1 MPATRLTMA
10 SVLVGRETGIT
21 PPLPG
26 GPGGT
31 IRGGSSGLCCMRTH
45 ATGDLFSP
53 RSRAS
58 AESRKRRRSRSGW
71 FGEYPLRNP
80 PRMEEGILRIPSM
93 TVMASETI
101 RRRLREVPD
110 SPGVYLLRD
119 TREQVIYV
127 GKALRLRDR
136 LRAYFTTGY
145 GQTARTAELVQRVY
159 DFEFV
164 KTANEVE
171 ALVLE
176 NNLIKHYR
184 PRFNI
189 RLKDDK
195 NYLYLKL
202 PVTEEYPRV
211 HYTRRVLDDG
221 ALYFGPYT
229 SAQSLR
235 STVKSIRQLLPF
247 RTCSE
252 DIFKQG
258 KVCLD
263 FHIKRCPGPCER
275 RISSEDYKARIN
287 EVALFMEGRSDLL
300 VRELHERMDSA
311 AGRLDFE
318 NAARYRD
325 QLQSIERIADRQKV
339 LTRGRD
345 DQDIVAYAR
354 SGNDVFVE
362 VAYVRQSK
370 MVGHDGHALD
380 GAGDA
385 TEPELLRGFMLQYY
399 SSATHVPRS
408 VILPGPVEEPELIK
422 GWLSEKRGRPV
433 EVDVPQRGRLR
444 ALVTQLGETAK
455 QELEQIRI
463 QADYD
468 RSRTEPML
476 AALAEAL
483 DLESPPKRIE
493 CYDISNIQG
502 DSAVGSMVVFEDGRP
517 RNDHYRHFRIKYVPG
532 PNDFAMLQEVLRRR
546 LERLESAQRR
556 EEVGSIGDRSF
567 TSRPG
572 LILIDGGKSQLS
584 AALEVTEAAGYAD
597 IPTFALAKEREE
609 IFAPGRA
616 EPIVQERNSPGMFLV
631 QRIRDEAHRF
641 AITHHRK
648 VRARK
653 ALTSPLDSV
662 EGIGPARK
670 RALLRHFGS
679 VQAIREAP
687 VGEIVKLGIHERLA
701 VRLKETL

>member
-1 MPATRLTMA
+1 MAATQ
-10 SVLVGRETGIT
+10 
-21 PPLPG
+21 
-26 GPGGT
+26 
-31 IRGGSSGLCCMRTH
+31 
-45 ATGDLFSP
+45 
-53 RSRAS
+53 
-58 AESRKRRRSRSGW
+58 
-71 FGEYPLRNP
+71 
-80 PRMEEGILRIPSM
+80 EEAIK
-93 TVMASETI
+93 
-101 RRRLREVPD
+101 RRLRAVPD
-110 SPGVYLLRD
+110 GPGVYLFRD
-119 TREQVIYV
+119 QRAQVIYV

-136 LRAYFTTGY
+136 LRSYFTPGY
-145 GQTARTAELVQRVY
+145 GETARVAELVRKVY

-164 KTANEVE
+164 TTANEVE

-176 NNLIKHYR
+176 CNLIKNYR

-202 PVTEEYPRV
+202 PVTEQYPRV
-211 HYTRRVLDDG
+211 HYSRRVLKDG

-235 STVKSIRQLLPF
+235 GTVKSIRQLLPF
-247 RTCSE
+247 RTCSDE
-252 DIFKQG
+252 IFKQG

-275 RISSEDYKARIN
+275 RITTEDYQARIH
-287 EVALFMEGRSDLL
+287 EVALFMEGRSDVL
-300 VRELHERMDSA
+300 VHELKDRMDAS

-345 DQDIVAYAR
+345 DQDLIAYAR
-354 SGNDVFVE
+354 SANDVFVE
-362 VAYVRQSK
+362 VAYVRQGK

-385 TEPELLRGFMLQYY
+385 VEGELLRGFVLQYY
-399 SSATHVPRS
+399 ASATHIPRA
-408 VILPGPVEEPELIK
+408 VILPGAIEEPQLLTD
-422 GWLSEKRGRPV
+422 WLSERRGGPV
-433 EVDVPQRGRLR
+433 TIEVPQRGRKR
-444 ALVTQLGETAK
+444 ALVTQLSETAA
-455 QELEQIRI
+455 QELQQLRI

-476 AALAEAL
+476 AALADAL
-483 DLESPPKRIE
+483 GLETPPKRIE

-502 DSAVGSMVVFEDGRP
+502 DSAVGAMVVFEDGRP
-517 RNDHYRHFRIKYVPG
+517 RNEHYRHFKIKFVPG

-556 EEVGSIGDRSF
+556 EDADVVGDRSF
-567 TSRPG
+567 TSRPD
-572 LILIDGGKSQLS
+572 LILIDGGKGQLS
-584 AALEVTEAAGYAD
+584 AALEVLETAGFAD
-597 IPTFALAKEREE
+597 IPSFALAKEREE
-609 IFAPGRA
+609 IFAPGRS

-648 VRARK
+648 VRSRK

-670 RALLRHFGS
+670 RVLLRHFGS

-687 VGEIVKLGIHERLA
+687 VEEIVALGVPERLA
-701 VRLKETL
+701 KRLKDIL

>member
-1 MPATRLTMA
+1 MA
-10 SVLVGRETGIT
+10 VSLEETI
-21 PPLPG
+21 
-26 GPGGT
+26 
-31 IRGGSSGLCCMRTH
+31 
-45 ATGDLFSP
+45 
-53 RSRAS
+53 
-58 AESRKRRRSRSGW
+58 KRR
-71 FGEYPLRNP
+71 LQ
-80 PRMEEGILRIPSM
+80 
-93 TVMASETI
+93 A
-101 RRRLREVPD
+101 VPE
-110 SPGVYLLRD
+110 SPGVYMFRD
-119 TREQVIYV
+119 NRSQVIYV

-136 LRAYFTTGY
+136 LRSYFTPGY
-145 GQTARTAELVQRVY
+145 ADAGRIAELMSRAI

-164 KTANEVE
+164 TTANEVE

-176 NNLIKHYR
+176 NNLIKNYR

-202 PVTEEYPRV
+202 PVTEEFPRV
-211 HYTRRVLDDG
+211 HYSRRVQNDG

-247 RTCSE
+247 RTCSDE
-252 DIFKQG
+252 IFKQG

-275 RISSEDYKARIN
+275 RISSEDYKARIH
-287 EVALFMEGRSDLL
+287 EVALFMEGRSDIL
-300 VRELHERMDSA
+300 VRELEQRMETS

-325 QLQSIERIADRQKV
+325 QLQSIERIADRQRV

-345 DQDIVAYAR
+345 DQDILAYAR
-354 SGNDVFVE
+354 SGKDVFVE
-362 VAYVRQSK
+362 VAYVRQGK

-385 TEPELLRGFMLQYY
+385 PEPELLRGFMLQYY
-399 SSATHVPRS
+399 SSATHVPRT
-408 VILPGPVEEPELIK
+408 VILPGPVDEPDLLL
-422 GWLSEKRGRPV
+422 GWLSEKRGGPV
-433 EVDVPQRGRLR
+433 TLEIPQRGRKR
-444 ALVTQLGETAK
+444 GLVTQLAETAK
-455 QELEQIRI
+455 QELEQMRI

-476 AALAEAL
+476 AALAQAL

-502 DSAVGSMVVFEDGRP
+502 DSAVGAMVVFEDGRP

-556 EEVGSIGDRSF
+556 EEADIVGDRSF
-567 TSRPG
+567 TTRPD
-572 LILIDGGKSQLS
+572 LILIDGGKGQLS
-584 AALEVTEAAGYAD
+584 AALEVMEAAGYAD

-616 EPIVQERNSPGMFLV
+616 EPIVQEHNSPGMFLV

-648 VRARK
+648 VRSRK

-687 VGEIVKLGIHERLA
+687 VDEIVKLGIPERLA
-701 VRLKETL
+701 ARLKETL

>member
-1 MPATRLTMA
+1 LSATLEDA
-10 SVLVGRETGIT
+10 I
-21 PPLPG
+21 
-26 GPGGT
+26 
-31 IRGGSSGLCCMRTH
+31 
-45 ATGDLFSP
+45 
-53 RSRAS
+53 
-58 AESRKRRRSRSGW
+58 KRR
-71 FGEYPLRNP
+71 LQ
-80 PRMEEGILRIPSM
+80 
-93 TVMASETI
+93 A
-101 RRRLREVPD
+101 VPD
-110 SPGVYLLRD
+110 TPGVYLFRD
-119 TREQVIYV
+119 AKTQVIYV

-136 LRAYFTTGY
+136 LRQYFTPGYAETGRIY
-145 GQTARTAELVQRVY
+145 ELVRRAT
-159 DFEFV
+159 DFEFIT
-164 KTANEVE
+164 TANEVE

-176 NNLIKHYR
+176 NSLIKNYR

-211 HYTRRVLDDG
+211 HYSRRVQNDG

-247 RTCSE
+247 RTCSDE
-252 DIFKQG
+252 IFRQH

-263 FHIKRCPGPCER
+263 FHIKRCPGPCEA
-275 RISSEDYKARIN
+275 RISSEDYKARIY
-287 EVALFMEGRSDLL
+287 EVAMFMEGRSDLL
-300 VRELHERMDSA
+300 VRELEERMQSA
-311 AGRLDFE
+311 ADRLDFE

-345 DQDIVAYAR
+345 DQDILAYAR
-354 SGNDVFVE
+354 SGSDVFVE
-362 VAYVRQSK
+362 VAYIRQGK

-380 GAGDA
+380 GAGDVG
-385 TEPELLRGFMLQYY
+385 ESELLRGFMLQYY
-399 SSATHVPRS
+399 SSATHIPRS
-408 VILPGPVEEPELIK
+408 VILPGSVDEPELLT

-433 EVDVPQRGRLR
+433 TLEVPQRGRLR
-444 ALVTQLGETAK
+444 GLVSQLGETAK

-517 RNDHYRHFRIKYVPG
+517 RNEHYRHFRIKFTPG

-546 LERLESAQRR
+546 LERLESSQRR
-556 EEVGSIGDRSF
+556 EEADIVGDRSF
-567 TSRPG
+567 TSRPD
-572 LILIDGGKSQLS
+572 LVLIDGGRGQLS
-584 AALEVTEAAGYAD
+584 AALEVMESAGYAD

-609 IFAPGRA
+609 IWAPGRA
-616 EPIVQERNSPGMFLV
+616 EPIVQERSSPGMFLV

-648 VRARK
+648 VRSRK

-687 VGEIVKLGIHERLA
+687 VDEIVKLGIPERLA
-701 VRLKETL
+701 ARLKETL

>member
-1 MPATRLTMA
+1 MTATLE
-10 SVLVGRETGIT
+10 ETI
-21 PPLPG
+21 
-26 GPGGT
+26 
-31 IRGGSSGLCCMRTH
+31 
-45 ATGDLFSP
+45 
-53 RSRAS
+53 
-58 AESRKRRRSRSGW
+58 KRR
-71 FGEYPLRNP
+71 LQ
-80 PRMEEGILRIPSM
+80 
-93 TVMASETI
+93 A
-101 RRRLREVPD
+101 VPE
-110 SPGVYLLRD
+110 SPGVYLFRD
-119 TREQVIYV
+119 KKTQVIYV

-136 LRAYFTTGY
+136 LRSYFTPGY
-145 GQTARTAELVQRVY
+145 AEAGRIAELMQRAV

-164 KTANEVE
+164 TTANEVE

-176 NNLIKHYR
+176 NNLIKNYR

-202 PVTEEYPRV
+202 PVTEEFPRV
-211 HYTRRVLDDG
+211 HYSRRVLNDG

-247 RTCSE
+247 RTCSDE
-252 DIFKQG
+252 IFKQG

-300 VRELHERMDSA
+300 VGELQERMEGA
-311 AGRLDFE
+311 ADRLDFE

-345 DQDIVAYAR
+345 DQDILAYAR
-354 SGNDVFVE
+354 SGSDVFVE
-362 VAYVRQSK
+362 VAYVRQGK

-385 TEPELLRGFMLQYY
+385 TEGELLRGFMLQYY
-399 SSATHVPRS
+399 SSATHVPRT
-408 VILPGPVEEPELIK
+408 VILPGSIDEPELIT

-433 EVDVPQRGRLR
+433 ELEIPQRGRKR
-444 ALVTQLGETAK
+444 ALVQQLAETAK
-455 QELEQIRI
+455 QELEQLRI

-476 AALAEAL
+476 AALAAAL

-556 EEVGSIGDRSF
+556 EEADVVGDRSF
-567 TSRPG
+567 TTRPD
-572 LILIDGGKSQLS
+572 LILIDGGKGQLS

-616 EPIVQERNSPGMFLV
+616 EPIVQEHNSPGMFLV

-648 VRARK
+648 VRSRK

-679 VQAIREAP
+679 VQGIREAP
-687 VGEIVKLGIHERLA
+687 VEEIVKVGIPERLA
-701 VRLKETL
+701 ARLKETL

>member
-1 MPATRLTMA
+1 MAATLE
-10 SVLVGRETGIT
+10 ETI
-21 PPLPG
+21 
-26 GPGGT
+26 
-31 IRGGSSGLCCMRTH
+31 
-45 ATGDLFSP
+45 
-53 RSRAS
+53 
-58 AESRKRRRSRSGW
+58 KRR
-71 FGEYPLRNP
+71 LQ
-80 PRMEEGILRIPSM
+80 
-93 TVMASETI
+93 A
-101 RRRLREVPD
+101 VPE
-110 SPGVYLLRD
+110 SPGVYLFRD
-119 TREQVIYV
+119 KKTQVIYV

-136 LRAYFTTGY
+136 LRSYFTPGY
-145 GQTARTAELVQRVY
+145 AEAGRIAELMQRAV

-164 KTANEVE
+164 TTANEVE

-176 NNLIKHYR
+176 NNLIKNYR

-202 PVTEEYPRV
+202 PVTEEFPRV
-211 HYTRRVLDDG
+211 HYSRRVLNDG

-229 SAQSLR
+229 SALSLR

-247 RTCSE
+247 RTCSDE
-252 DIFKQG
+252 IFKQG

-275 RISSEDYKARIN
+275 RISPEDYRVRIN

-300 VRELHERMDSA
+300 VGELQGRMEGA
-311 AGRLDFE
+311 ADRLDFE

-345 DQDIVAYAR
+345 DQDILAYAR
-354 SGNDVFVE
+354 SGSDVFVE
-362 VAYVRQSK
+362 VAYVRQGK

-385 TEPELLRGFMLQYY
+385 REPELLRGFMLQYY
-399 SSATHVPRS
+399 SSATHVPRT
-408 VILPGPVEEPELIK
+408 VILPGPIEEPELIT

-433 EVDVPQRGRLR
+433 ELEIPQRGRKR
-444 ALVTQLGETAK
+444 ALVLQLADTAK
-455 QELEQIRI
+455 QELEQLKI

-476 AALAEAL
+476 AALAAAL
-483 DLESPPKRIE
+483 DLETPPKRIE

-556 EEVGSIGDRSF
+556 EEADVVGDRSF
-567 TSRPG
+567 TTRPD
-572 LILIDGGKSQLS
+572 LILIDGGKGQLS

-648 VRARK
+648 VRSRK

-679 VQAIREAP
+679 VQGIREAP
-687 VGEIVKLGIHERLA
+687 VEEIVKVGIPGRLA
-701 VRLKETL
+701 ARLKETL

>member
-1 MPATRLTMA
+1 VA
-10 SVLVGRETGIT
+10 IT
-21 PPLPG
+21 Q
-26 GPGGT
+26 
-31 IRGGSSGLCCMRTH
+31 
-45 ATGDLFSP
+45 
-53 RSRAS
+53 
-58 AESRKRRRSRSGW
+58 
-71 FGEYPLRNP
+71 
-80 PRMEEGILRIPSM
+80 EEA
-93 TVMASETI
+93 VK
-101 RRRLREVPD
+101 RRLRAVPD
-110 SPGVYLLRD
+110 GPGVYLFRD
-119 TREQVIYV
+119 HRAQVIYV

-136 LRAYFTTGY
+136 LRSYFTPGY
-145 GQTARTAELVQRVY
+145 GETVRVAELVRKVY

-164 KTANEVE
+164 PTANGVE

-176 NNLIKHYR
+176 CNLIKNYR

-202 PVTEEYPRV
+202 PITEEYPRV
-211 HYTRRVLDDG
+211 HYSRRVQKDG
-221 ALYFGPYT
+221 AQYFGPYT

-235 STVKSIRQLLPF
+235 GTVKSIRQLLPF
-247 RTCSE
+247 RTCSDE
-252 DIFKQG
+252 IFKQG

-263 FHIKRCPGPCER
+263 FHIKRCPGPCEK
-275 RISSEDYKARIN
+275 RISPEDYKARIH
-287 EVALFMEGRSDLL
+287 EVALFMEGRSDVL
-300 VRELHERMDSA
+300 VHELKDRMESS

-325 QLQSIERIADRQKV
+325 QLQSIEKIADRQKV

-345 DQDIVAYAR
+345 DEDLIAYAR
-354 SGNDVFVE
+354 SGEQVFVE
-362 VAYVRQSK
+362 VAYVRQGK

-385 TEPELLRGFMLQYY
+385 AESELLRGFLLQYY
-399 SSATHVPRS
+399 ASATHIPRLVIVP
-408 VILPGPVEEPELIK
+408 GAVEEPDLLT
-422 GWLSEKRGRPV
+422 GWLEERRGGPV
-433 EVDVPQRGRLR
+433 TIEVPQRGRKR
-444 ALVTQLGETAK
+444 ALVTQLAETAK
-455 QELEQIRI
+455 QELEQLRI

-483 DLESPPKRIE
+483 GLEAPPKRIE

-502 DSAVGSMVVFEDGRP
+502 DSAVGAMVVFEDGRP
-517 RNDHYRHFRIKYVPG
+517 RNDHYRHFKIKFVPG

-556 EEVGSIGDRSF
+556 EDADSVGDRSF
-567 TSRPG
+567 TSRPD
-572 LILIDGGKSQLS
+572 LILIDGGKGQLS
-584 AALEVTEAAGYAD
+584 AALEVLESAGYAD
-597 IPTFALAKEREE
+597 IPTFALAKEHEE
-609 IFAPGRA
+609 IFAPGRS

-679 VQAIREAP
+679 VQAIRDAAVED
-687 VGEIVKLGIHERLA
+687 IVALGVPERLSK
-701 VRLKETL
+701 RLKETL

>member
-1 MPATRLTMA
+1 VSATL
-10 SVLVGRETGIT
+10 E
-21 PPLPG
+21 
-26 GPGGT
+26 
-31 IRGGSSGLCCMRTH
+31 
-45 ATGDLFSP
+45 D
-53 RSRAS
+53 
-58 AESRKRRRSRSGW
+58 
-71 FGEYPLRNP
+71 
-80 PRMEEGILRIPSM
+80 
-93 TVMASETI
+93 TI
-101 RRRLREVPD
+101 RRRLQAVPD
-110 SPGVYLLRD
+110 SPGVYMFRD
-119 TREQVIYV
+119 KKTQVIYV

-136 LRAYFTTGY
+136 LRSYFTPGYADTG
-145 GQTARTAELVQRVY
+145 RIAELMQRAT
-159 DFEFV
+159 DFDFV
-164 KTANEVE
+164 TTANEVE

-176 NNLIKHYR
+176 NNLIKNYR

-202 PVTEEYPRV
+202 PVTEEFPRV
-211 HYTRRVLDDG
+211 HYSRRVLNDG

-247 RTCSE
+247 RTCSDE
-252 DIFKQG
+252 IFKQG

-287 EVALFMEGRSDLL
+287 EVGLFMEGRSDLL
-300 VRELHERMDSA
+300 VRELEDRMESA

-354 SGNDVFVE
+354 SPSDVFVE
-362 VAYVRQSK
+362 VAYIRQGK

-380 GAGDA
+380 GAADV

-399 SSATHVPRS
+399 SSATHVPRT
-408 VILPGPVEEPELIK
+408 VILPGPVDEPELLT

-433 EVDVPQRGRLR
+433 TLEMPLRGRKR
-444 ALVTQLGETAK
+444 ALVTQLQETAS

-517 RNDHYRHFRIKYVPG
+517 RNDHYRHFRIKFTRG

-556 EEVGSIGDRSF
+556 EEADIVGDRSF
-567 TSRPG
+567 TSRPD
-572 LILIDGGKSQLS
+572 LILIDGGKGQLS
-584 AALEVTEAAGYAD
+584 AALEVMETAGYAD

-609 IFAPGRA
+609 IFAPGRT

-648 VRARK
+648 VRSRK

-687 VGEIVKLGIHERLA
+687 VDEIVKLGIPERLA
-701 VRLKETL
+701 ARLKETL

>member
-1 MPATRLTMA
+1 MSATLE
-10 SVLVGRETGIT
+10 ETV
-21 PPLPG
+21 
-26 GPGGT
+26 
-31 IRGGSSGLCCMRTH
+31 
-45 ATGDLFSP
+45 
-53 RSRAS
+53 
-58 AESRKRRRSRSGW
+58 KRR
-71 FGEYPLRNP
+71 LQ
-80 PRMEEGILRIPSM
+80 
-93 TVMASETI
+93 A
-101 RRRLREVPD
+101 VPE
-110 SPGVYLLRD
+110 SPGVYMFRD
-119 TREQVIYV
+119 KKTQVIYV

-136 LRAYFTTGY
+136 LRSYFTPGY
-145 GQTARTAELVQRVY
+145 AEAGRIAELMQRAV
-159 DFEFV
+159 DFDFV
-164 KTANEVE
+164 TTANEVE

-176 NNLIKHYR
+176 NNLIKNYR

-202 PVTEEYPRV
+202 PVPEEFPRV
-211 HYTRRVLDDG
+211 HYSRRVLNDG

-247 RTCSE
+247 RTCSDE
-252 DIFKQG
+252 IFKQG

-287 EVALFMEGRSDLL
+287 EVALFMEGRSDIL
-300 VRELHERMDSA
+300 VRELQGRMETSA
-311 AGRLDFE
+311 DRLDFE

-354 SGNDVFVE
+354 SGSDVFVE
-362 VAYVRQSK
+362 VAYIRQGK

-399 SSATHVPRS
+399 SSATHVPRT
-408 VILPGPVEEPELIK
+408 VILPGVIDEPELIT
-422 GWLSEKRGRPV
+422 GWLTEKRGRPV
-433 EVDVPQRGRLR
+433 ELEVPRRGRKR
-444 ALVTQLGETAK
+444 ALVQQLEETAK
-455 QELEQIRI
+455 QELEQLRI

-476 AALAEAL
+476 AALAAAL
-483 DLESPPKRIE
+483 DLETPPRRIE

-517 RNDHYRHFRIKYVPG
+517 RNDHYRHFRIRYVPG

-556 EEVGSIGDRSF
+556 EEAEVVGDRSF
-567 TSRPG
+567 TSRPD
-572 LILIDGGKSQLS
+572 LILIDGGKGQLS
-584 AALEVTEAAGYAD
+584 AALEVMESAGYAD
-597 IPTFALAKEREE
+597 IPTFSLAKEREE

-616 EPIVQERNSPGMFLV
+616 EPIVQEHNSPGMFLV

-687 VGEIVKLGIHERLA
+687 VEEIVKVGIPERLA
-701 VRLKETL
+701 ARLKETL

>member
-1 MPATRLTMA
+1 VAVSLEDA
-10 SVLVGRETGIT
+10 V
-21 PPLPG
+21 
-26 GPGGT
+26 
-31 IRGGSSGLCCMRTH
+31 
-45 ATGDLFSP
+45 
-53 RSRAS
+53 
-58 AESRKRRRSRSGW
+58 K
-71 FGEYPLRNP
+71 
-80 PRMEEGILRIPSM
+80 
-93 TVMASETI
+93 
-101 RRRLREVPD
+101 RRLRAVPD
-110 SPGVYLLRD
+110 TPGVYLFRD
-119 TREQVIYV
+119 NRSQVIYV

-136 LRAYFTTGY
+136 LRSYFTPGY
-145 GQTARTAELVQRVY
+145 AQTARVAELVRKAT

-164 KTANEVE
+164 TTANEVE

-176 NNLIKHYR
+176 CNLIKNYR

-202 PVTEEYPRV
+202 PVTEEFPRV
-211 HYTRRVLDDG
+211 HYSRRVQNDG
-221 ALYFGPYT
+221 ARYFGPYT

-235 STVKSIRQLLPF
+235 GTVKSIRQLLPF
-247 RTCSE
+247 RTCSDE
-252 DIFKQG
+252 IFKQG

-275 RISSEDYKARIN
+275 RITSEDYKARIN

-300 VRELHERMDSA
+300 VRELKDRMEGSA
-311 AGRLDFE
+311 NRLDFE

-339 LTRGRD
+339 LTHGRD
-345 DQDIVAYAR
+345 DQDLIAYAR
-354 SGNDVFVE
+354 HGAEVFVE
-362 VAYVRQSK
+362 VAYVRQGK

-380 GAGDA
+380 GAGEA
-385 TEPELLRGFMLQYY
+385 TEAELLRGFVLQYY
-399 SSATHVPRS
+399 ASATHVPRS
-408 VILPGPVEEPELIK
+408 VILPGPVDEPDLLA
-422 GWLSEKRGRPV
+422 GWLSQKRGGPV
-433 EVDVPQRGRLR
+433 AIEVPQRGRKR
-444 ALVTQLGETAK
+444 ALVQQLAETAA
-455 QELEQIRI
+455 QELEQLRI

-483 DLESPPKRIE
+483 DLETPPKRIE

-502 DSAVGSMVVFEDGRP
+502 DSAVGAMVVFEDGRP
-517 RNDHYRHFRIKYVPG
+517 RNDHYRHFKIKFVPG

-556 EEVGSIGDRSF
+556 EDADAVGDRSF
-567 TSRPG
+567 TSRPD
-572 LILIDGGKSQLS
+572 LILIDGGRGQLS
-584 AALEVTEAAGYAD
+584 AALEVLESAGYAD

-609 IFAPGRA
+609 LFAPGRA

-648 VRARK
+648 VRSRK

-670 RALLRHFGS
+670 RILLRHFGS

-687 VGEIVKLGIHERLA
+687 VEDIVKLGVPERLA
-701 VRLKETL
+701 KRLKESL

>member
-1 MPATRLTMA
+1 VAVSQEDA
-10 SVLVGRETGIT
+10 I
-21 PPLPG
+21 
-26 GPGGT
+26 
-31 IRGGSSGLCCMRTH
+31 
-45 ATGDLFSP
+45 
-53 RSRAS
+53 
-58 AESRKRRRSRSGW
+58 K
-71 FGEYPLRNP
+71 
-80 PRMEEGILRIPSM
+80 
-93 TVMASETI
+93 
-101 RRRLREVPD
+101 RRLRAVPD
-110 SPGVYLLRD
+110 GPGVYLFRD
-119 TREQVIYV
+119 TRGQVIYV

-136 LRAYFTTGY
+136 LRSYFTAAY
-145 GQTARTAELVQRVY
+145 AQTARVSELVRKVY

-164 KTANEVE
+164 TTANEVE

-176 NNLIKHYR
+176 CNLIKNYR

-211 HYTRRVLDDG
+211 HYSRRVQNDG

-235 STVKSIRQLLPF
+235 GTVKSIRQLLPF
-247 RTCSE
+247 RTCSDE
-252 DIFKQG
+252 IFKQG

-275 RISSEDYKARIN
+275 RIGADDYKARIH
-287 EVALFMEGRSDLL
+287 EVALFMEGRSDVL
-300 VRELHERMDSA
+300 VRELHGRMEGA
-311 AGRLDFE
+311 ADRLDFE

-325 QLQSIERIADRQKV
+325 QLHSIERIADRQKV

-345 DQDIVAYAR
+345 DQDLIAYAR
-354 SGNDVFVE
+354 RGGEVFVE
-362 VAYVRQSK
+362 VAYVRQGK
-370 MVGHDGHALD
+370 MVGHDGHPLD

-385 TEPELLRGFMLQYY
+385 TEAELLRGFVLQYY
-399 SSATHVPRS
+399 ASATHVPRA
-408 VILPGPVEEPELIK
+408 VIIPGPLDEPELMA
-422 GWLSEKRGRPV
+422 GWLSQRRGGPV
-433 EVDVPQRGRLR
+433 TIEVPQRGRKR
-444 ALVTQLGETAK
+444 ALVTQLAETAA
-455 QELEQIRI
+455 QELEQLRI

-483 DLESPPKRIE
+483 DLEIPPKRIE

-502 DSAVGSMVVFEDGRP
+502 DSAVGAMVVFEDGRP
-517 RNDHYRHFRIKYVPG
+517 RNDHYRHFKIKFVPG

-556 EEVGSIGDRSF
+556 EEADVVGDRSF
-567 TSRPG
+567 TSRPD
-572 LILIDGGKSQLS
+572 LILIDGGKGQLS
-584 AALEVTEAAGYAD
+584 AALEVLESAGYAD
-597 IPTFALAKEREE
+597 IPTFSLAKEREE

-616 EPIVQERNSPGMFLV
+616 DPIVQEKNSPGMFLV

-648 VRARK
+648 VRSRK

-679 VQAIREAP
+679 VQAIRDAAVEDIMA
-687 VGEIVKLGIHERLA
+687 VGVPERLA
-701 VRLKETL
+701 KRLKETL

>member
-1 MPATRLTMA
+1 MA
-10 SVLVGRETGIT
+10 VTLEETI
-21 PPLPG
+21 
-26 GPGGT
+26 
-31 IRGGSSGLCCMRTH
+31 
-45 ATGDLFSP
+45 
-53 RSRAS
+53 
-58 AESRKRRRSRSGW
+58 KRR
-71 FGEYPLRNP
+71 LQ
-80 PRMEEGILRIPSM
+80 
-93 TVMASETI
+93 A
-101 RRRLREVPD
+101 VPE
-110 SPGVYLLRD
+110 SPGVYLFRD
-119 TREQVIYV
+119 NRSQVIYV

-136 LRAYFTTGY
+136 LRSYFTPGY
-145 GQTARTAELVQRVY
+145 AQTARVSELIRKAN

-164 KTANEVE
+164 TTANEVE

-176 NNLIKHYR
+176 NNLIKNYR

-195 NYLYLKL
+195 NYLYLKV
-202 PVTEEYPRV
+202 PVTEEFPRV
-211 HYTRRVLDDG
+211 HYSRRVQNDG

-229 SAQSLR
+229 SALSLR

-247 RTCSE
+247 RTCSDE
-252 DIFKQG
+252 IFKQG

-275 RISSEDYKARIN
+275 RISSEDYRARIN
-287 EVALFMEGRSDLL
+287 EVAMFMEGRSDLL
-300 VRELHERMDSA
+300 VRELRERMEEA
-311 AGRLDFE
+311 ANRLDFE

-325 QLQSIERIADRQKV
+325 QLNSIERIADRQKV
-339 LTRGRD
+339 LTHGRD

-354 SGNDVFVE
+354 SGNDVYVE
-362 VAYVRQSK
+362 VAYIRQGK
-370 MVGHDGHALD
+370 MVGHDGHPLD
-380 GAGDA
+380 GAADA
-385 TEPELLRGFMLQYY
+385 AEPEVLRGFLLQYY
-399 SSATHVPRS
+399 SSATHVPRT
-408 VILPGPVEEPELIK
+408 VILPGAVEEPDLIT
-422 GWLSEKRGRPV
+422 GWLSQKRNGPV
-433 EVDVPQRGRLR
+433 SFEIPQRGRKR
-444 ALVTQLGETAK
+444 ALVTQLAETAT
-455 QELEQIRI
+455 QELQQQRI

-483 DLESPPKRIE
+483 DLEAPPKRIE

-517 RNDHYRHFRIKYVPG
+517 RNDHYRHFRIRQVPG

-556 EEVGSIGDRSF
+556 EDAEVVGDRSF
-567 TSRPG
+567 TSRPD
-572 LILIDGGKSQLS
+572 LILIDGGRGQLS
-584 AALEVTEAAGYAD
+584 AVMEVLESAGYAD

-609 IFAPGRA
+609 IFAPDRA
-616 EPIVQERNSPGMFLV
+616 EPIIQEHNSPGMFLV

-648 VRARK
+648 VRSRK

-687 VGEIVKLGIHERLA
+687 VDELVKLGIPERLA
-701 VRLKETL
+701 ARLKETL

>member
-1 MPATRLTMA
+1 MA
-10 SVLVGRETGIT
+10 VSLE
-21 PPLPG
+21 
-26 GPGGT
+26 
-31 IRGGSSGLCCMRTH
+31 
-45 ATGDLFSP
+45 
-53 RSRAS
+53 
-58 AESRKRRRSRSGW
+58 
-71 FGEYPLRNP
+71 
-80 PRMEEGILRIPSM
+80 
-93 TVMASETI
+93 ETI
-101 RRRLREVPD
+101 RRRLRAVPD
-110 SPGVYLLRD
+110 SPGVYLFRD
-119 TREQVIYV
+119 QRTQVIYV

-136 LRAYFTTGY
+136 LRSYFTPGY
-145 GQTARTAELVQRVY
+145 AQTARVAEMIRKAV

-164 KTANEVE
+164 TTANEVE

-176 NNLIKHYR
+176 CNLIKNYR

-202 PVTEEYPRV
+202 PVAEEFPRV
-211 HYTRRVLDDG
+211 HYSRRVQNDG
-221 ALYFGPYT
+221 ARYFGPYT

-235 STVKSIRQLLPF
+235 GTVKSIRQLLPF
-247 RTCSE
+247 RTCSDE
-252 DIFKQG
+252 IFKQG

-263 FHIKRCPGPCER
+263 FHIKRCPGPCEA
-275 RISSEDYKARIN
+275 RIGVDDYKARIN
-287 EVALFMEGRSDLL
+287 EVALFMEGRSDVL
-300 VRELHERMDSA
+300 VRELKKRMDGA

-345 DQDIVAYAR
+345 DHDLVAYAR

-362 VAYVRQSK
+362 IAYIRQGK
-370 MVGHDGHALD
+370 MVGHDGHPLE
-380 GAGDA
+380 GAADA
-385 TEPELLRGFMLQYY
+385 SEEELLRGFVLQYY
-399 SSATHVPRS
+399 SSATHVPRAL
-408 VILPGPVEEPELIK
+408 ILPGPLDEPELIA
-422 GWLSEKRGRPV
+422 GWLGQKRGGPV
-433 EVDVPQRGRLR
+433 SIDVPRRGRKR
-444 ALVTQLGETAK
+444 ALVKQLAETAA
-455 QELEQIRI
+455 QELEQLRI

-476 AALAEAL
+476 TALAEAL
-483 DLESPPKRIE
+483 ELESPPKRIE

-502 DSAVGSMVVFEDGRP
+502 DSAVGAMVVFEDGRP
-517 RNDHYRHFRIKYVPG
+517 RNDHYRHFRIKVTPG

-556 EEVGSIGDRSF
+556 EEADVVSDRSF
-567 TSRPG
+567 TSRPDM
-572 LILIDGGKSQLS
+572 ILIDGGRGQLN
-584 AALEVTEAAGYAD
+584 AALEVLEWAGYAD

-609 IFAPGRA
+609 IFAPQRP
-616 EPIVQERNSPGMFLV
+616 EPIIQEKSSPGMFLV

-648 VRARK
+648 VRSRK

-679 VQAIREAP
+679 VKAIRDAP
-687 VGEIVKLGIHERLA
+687 VEEIVKLGVPERLA
-701 VRLKETL
+701 RRLKETL

>member
-1 MPATRLTMA
+1 ME
-10 SVLVGRETGIT
+10 VLRED
-21 PPLPG
+21 
-26 GPGGT
+26 
-31 IRGGSSGLCCMRTH
+31 
-45 ATGDLFSP
+45 AV
-53 RSRAS
+53 
-58 AESRKRRRSRSGW
+58 K
-71 FGEYPLRNP
+71 
-80 PRMEEGILRIPSM
+80 
-93 TVMASETI
+93 
-101 RRRLREVPD
+101 RRLRAVPD
-110 SPGVYLLRD
+110 APGVYLFRD
-119 TREQVIYV
+119 TRGQVIYV

-136 LRAYFTTGY
+136 LRSYFTAANA
-145 GQTARTAELVQRVY
+145 QTSRVSELVRKVY

-164 KTANEVE
+164 TTANEVE

-176 NNLIKHYR
+176 CNLIKNYR

-211 HYTRRVLDDG
+211 HYSRRVQNDG

-235 STVKSIRQLLPF
+235 GTVKSIRQLLPF
-247 RTCSE
+247 RTCSDE
-252 DIFKQG
+252 IFKQG

-275 RISSEDYKARIN
+275 RIGAEDYKSRIH
-287 EVALFMEGRSDLL
+287 EVALFMEGRSDVL
-300 VRELHERMDSA
+300 VRELHGRMELSA
-311 AGRLDFE
+311 DRLDFE

-345 DQDIVAYAR
+345 DQDLIAYAR
-354 SGNDVFVE
+354 RGGEVFVE
-362 VAYVRQSK
+362 VAYVRQGK
-370 MVGHDGHALD
+370 MVGHDGHPLD
-380 GAGDA
+380 GASEA
-385 TEPELLRGFMLQYY
+385 TEAELLRGFVLQYY
-399 SSATHVPRS
+399 ASATHVPRA
-408 VILPGPVEEPELIK
+408 VILPGLLEEPELMA
-422 GWLSEKRGRPV
+422 GWLAQRRGGPV
-433 EVDVPQRGRLR
+433 AIEVPQRGRKR
-444 ALVTQLGETAK
+444 ALVAQLAETAA
-455 QELEQIRI
+455 QELEQLRI

-483 DLESPPKRIE
+483 DLEIPPKRIE

-502 DSAVGSMVVFEDGRP
+502 DSAVGAMVVFEDGRP
-517 RNDHYRHFRIKYVPG
+517 RNDHYRHFKIKFAPG

-556 EEVGSIGDRSF
+556 EEADVVGDRSF
-567 TSRPG
+567 TSRPD
-572 LILIDGGKSQLS
+572 LILIDGGKGQLS
-584 AALEVTEAAGYAD
+584 AALEVLESAGYAD
-597 IPTFALAKEREE
+597 IPTFSLAKEREE
-609 IFAPGRA
+609 LFAPGRA
-616 EPIVQERNSPGMFLV
+616 DPIVQEKNSPGMFLV

-648 VRARK
+648 VRSRK

-670 RALLRHFGS
+670 RVLLRHFGS

-687 VGEIVKLGIHERLA
+687 VQDIVALGVPERLA
-701 VRLKETL
+701 KRLKETL

>member
-1 MPATRLTMA
+1 MGVSLE
-10 SVLVGRETGIT
+10 ETV
-21 PPLPG
+21 
-26 GPGGT
+26 
-31 IRGGSSGLCCMRTH
+31 
-45 ATGDLFSP
+45 
-53 RSRAS
+53 
-58 AESRKRRRSRSGW
+58 KRR
-71 FGEYPLRNP
+71 LQ
-80 PRMEEGILRIPSM
+80 
-93 TVMASETI
+93 A
-101 RRRLREVPD
+101 VPD
-110 SPGVYLLRD
+110 SPGVYMFRD
-119 TREQVIYV
+119 SKSQVIYV

-136 LRAYFTTGY
+136 LRSYFTPGY
-145 GQTARTAELVQRVY
+145 AQTARVADLIRKAN

-164 KTANEVE
+164 TTANEVE

-176 NNLIKHYR
+176 NNLIKNYR

-202 PVTEEYPRV
+202 PVTEEFPRV
-211 HYTRRVLDDG
+211 HYSRRVQKDG

-247 RTCSE
+247 RTCSDE
-252 DIFKQG
+252 IFRQH

-263 FHIKRCPGPCER
+263 FHIRRCPGPCEG
-275 RISSEDYKARIN
+275 RITTDDYKARIN

-300 VRELHERMDSA
+300 VRELRGRMDA
-311 AGRLDFE
+311 AANRLDFE

-345 DQDIVAYAR
+345 DQDIVAYAK
-354 SGNDVFVE
+354 SGADVFVE
-362 VAYVRQSK
+362 VAYVRQGK

-380 GAGDA
+380 GAADA
-385 TEPELLRGFMLQYY
+385 TEPELLRGFMAQYY

-408 VILPGPVEEPELIK
+408 VVVPGPVDEPALMA
-422 GWLSEKRGRPV
+422 GWLSDRRGGPVTIEVPLRGRKRG
-433 EVDVPQRGRLR
+433 
-444 ALVTQLGETAK
+444 LVTQLAETAK
-455 QELEQIRI
+455 QELEQLRI

-483 DLESPPKRIE
+483 DLETPPKRIE

-502 DSAVGSMVVFEDGRP
+502 DSAVGAMVVFEDGRP
-517 RNDHYRHFRIKYVPG
+517 RPDHYRHFRIKFTPG

-556 EEVGSIGDRSF
+556 EDADIVGDRSF
-567 TSRPG
+567 TSRPD
-572 LILIDGGKSQLS
+572 LVLIDGGKGQLS
-584 AALEVTEAAGYAD
+584 AALEILEAAGYAD

-616 EPIVQERNSPGMFLV
+616 EPIVQERSSPGMFLV

-648 VRARK
+648 VRSRK

-687 VGEIVKLGIHERLA
+687 VEEIVKLGIPERLA

>member
-1 MPATRLTMA
+1 MSATLEDA
-10 SVLVGRETGIT
+10 I
-21 PPLPG
+21 
-26 GPGGT
+26 
-31 IRGGSSGLCCMRTH
+31 
-45 ATGDLFSP
+45 
-53 RSRAS
+53 
-58 AESRKRRRSRSGW
+58 KRR
-71 FGEYPLRNP
+71 LQ
-80 PRMEEGILRIPSM
+80 
-93 TVMASETI
+93 A
-101 RRRLREVPD
+101 VPD
-110 SPGVYLLRD
+110 TPGVYMFRD
-119 TREQVIYV
+119 HRSQVIYV

-136 LRAYFTTGY
+136 LRQYFTPGY
-145 GQTARTAELVQRVY
+145 AETARISELVRRAT

-164 KTANEVE
+164 TTANEVE

-176 NNLIKHYR
+176 NNLIKNYR

-202 PVTEEYPRV
+202 PVTEAFPRV
-211 HYTRRVLDDG
+211 HYSRRVQNDG

-229 SAQSLR
+229 SALSLR

-247 RTCSE
+247 RTCSDE
-252 DIFKQG
+252 IFKQG

-300 VRELHERMDSA
+300 VRELQERMESA
-311 AGRLDFE
+311 AARLDFE

-354 SGNDVFVE
+354 SANDVFVE
-362 VAYVRQSK
+362 VAYIRQGK

-380 GAGDA
+380 GAVDVS
-385 TEPELLRGFMLQYY
+385 EPELLRGFMLQYY

-408 VILPGPVEEPELIK
+408 VILPGPVDEPGLIA

-433 EVDVPQRGRLR
+433 MLEIPQRGRLR
-444 ALVTQLGETAK
+444 ALVTQLGETAT

-517 RNDHYRHFRIKYVPG
+517 RNDHYRHFRIKFTPG

-556 EEVGSIGDRSF
+556 EEAEIVGDRSF
-567 TSRPG
+567 TSRPD
-572 LILIDGGKSQLS
+572 LVLIDGGKGQLS
-584 AALEVTEAAGYAD
+584 AALEVMESAGYAD

-648 VRARK
+648 VRSRK

-687 VGEIVKLGIHERLA
+687 VDEIVKLGIPERLA
-701 VRLKETL
+701 ARLKETL

>member
-1 MPATRLTMA
+1 MA
-10 SVLVGRETGIT
+10 VTLEEAI
-21 PPLPG
+21 
-26 GPGGT
+26 
-31 IRGGSSGLCCMRTH
+31 
-45 ATGDLFSP
+45 
-53 RSRAS
+53 
-58 AESRKRRRSRSGW
+58 KRR
-71 FGEYPLRNP
+71 LQ
-80 PRMEEGILRIPSM
+80 
-93 TVMASETI
+93 A
-101 RRRLREVPD
+101 VPE
-110 SPGVYLLRD
+110 SPGVYMFRD
-119 TREQVIYV
+119 NRSQVIYV

-136 LRAYFTTGY
+136 LRSYFTPGY
-145 GQTARTAELVQRVY
+145 APTAQVAELIRKAH

-164 KTANEVE
+164 TTANEVE

-176 NNLIKHYR
+176 NNLIKNYR
-184 PRFNI
+184 PRYNI

-202 PVTEEYPRV
+202 PVTEDFPRV
-211 HYTRRVLDDG
+211 HYSRRVQNDG

-247 RTCSE
+247 RTCSD

-275 RISSEDYKARIN
+275 RISSEDYKARIH
-287 EVALFMEGRSDLL
+287 EVALFMEGRSDIL
-300 VRELHERMDSA
+300 VRELQERMESS

-325 QLQSIERIADRQKV
+325 QLQSIERIADRQRV

-380 GAGDA
+380 GAADA

-399 SSATHVPRS
+399 SSATHVPRT
-408 VILPGPVEEPELIK
+408 VILPGPVDEPELLI
-422 GWLSEKRGRPV
+422 GWLSEKRGGPV
-433 EVDVPQRGRLR
+433 TLEIPQRGRKR
-444 ALVTQLGETAK
+444 GLVTQLAETAK
-455 QELEQIRI
+455 QELEQLRI

-476 AALAEAL
+476 AALAQAL

-517 RNDHYRHFRIKYVPG
+517 RNDHYRHFRIKYTPG

-556 EEVGSIGDRSF
+556 EEADIVGDRSF
-567 TSRPG
+567 TTRPD
-572 LILIDGGKSQLS
+572 LILIDGGKGQLS
-584 AALEVTEAAGYAD
+584 AALEVMETAGYAD

-631 QRIRDEAHRF
+631 QRVRDEAHRF

-687 VGEIVKLGIHERLA
+687 VDEIVKLGIPDRLA
-701 VRLKETL
+701 ARLKETL

>member
-1 MPATRLTMA
+1 MA
-10 SVLVGRETGIT
+10 IT
-21 PPLPG
+21 Q
-26 GPGGT
+26 
-31 IRGGSSGLCCMRTH
+31 
-45 ATGDLFSP
+45 
-53 RSRAS
+53 
-58 AESRKRRRSRSGW
+58 
-71 FGEYPLRNP
+71 
-80 PRMEEGILRIPSM
+80 EEA
-93 TVMASETI
+93 VK
-101 RRRLREVPD
+101 RRLRAVPD
-110 SPGVYLLRD
+110 GPGVYLFRD
-119 TREQVIYV
+119 HRAQVIYV

-136 LRAYFTTGY
+136 LRSYFTAGY
-145 GQTARTAELVQRVY
+145 GETARVAELVRKVY

-164 KTANEVE
+164 TTANEVE

-176 NNLIKHYR
+176 CNLIKNYR

-211 HYTRRVLDDG
+211 HYSRRVQKDG
-221 ALYFGPYT
+221 AQYFGPYT

-235 STVKSIRQLLPF
+235 GTVKSIRQLLPF
-247 RTCSE
+247 RTCSDE
-252 DIFKQG
+252 IFKQG

-263 FHIKRCPGPCER
+263 FHIKRCPGPCEK
-275 RISSEDYKARIN
+275 RISPEDYKARIH
-287 EVALFMEGRSDLL
+287 EVALFMEGRSDVL
-300 VRELHERMDSA
+300 VHELKDRMESS

-325 QLQSIERIADRQKV
+325 QLQSIEKIADRQKV

-345 DQDIVAYAR
+345 DEDLIAYAR
-354 SGNDVFVE
+354 TGEQVFVE
-362 VAYVRQSK
+362 VAYVRQGK

-385 TEPELLRGFMLQYY
+385 AEAEILRGFLLQYY
-399 SSATHVPRS
+399 ASATHIPRVVIVP
-408 VILPGPVEEPELIK
+408 GAVEEPNLLT
-422 GWLSEKRGRPV
+422 GWLAERRGGPV
-433 EVDVPQRGRLR
+433 TIEVPQRGRKR
-444 ALVTQLGETAK
+444 ALVTQLAETAK
-455 QELEQIRI
+455 QELEQLRI

-483 DLESPPKRIE
+483 GLEAPPKRIE

-502 DSAVGSMVVFEDGRP
+502 DSAVGAMVVFEDGRP
-517 RNDHYRHFRIKYVPG
+517 RNDHYRHFKIKFVPG

-556 EEVGSIGDRSF
+556 EDADVVGDRSF
-567 TSRPG
+567 TSRPD
-572 LILIDGGKSQLS
+572 LILIDGGKGQLS
-584 AALEVTEAAGYAD
+584 AALEVLESAGYAD
-597 IPTFALAKEREE
+597 IPTFALAKEHEE
-609 IFAPGRA
+609 IFAPGRS

-679 VQAIREAP
+679 VQAIREAA
-687 VGEIVKLGIHERLA
+687 VEDIVALGVPERLA
-701 VRLKETL
+701 KRLKETL

>member
-1 MPATRLTMA
+1 VAI
-10 SVLVGRETGIT
+10 SQ
-21 PPLPG
+21 
-26 GPGGT
+26 
-31 IRGGSSGLCCMRTH
+31 
-45 ATGDLFSP
+45 
-53 RSRAS
+53 
-58 AESRKRRRSRSGW
+58 
-71 FGEYPLRNP
+71 
-80 PRMEEGILRIPSM
+80 EEA
-93 TVMASETI
+93 VK
-101 RRRLREVPD
+101 RRLRAVPD
-110 SPGVYLLRD
+110 GPGVYLFRD
-119 TREQVIYV
+119 QRAQVIYV

-136 LRAYFTTGY
+136 LRSYFTPGY
-145 GQTARTAELVQRVY
+145 AETARVSELVRKIF

-164 KTANEVE
+164 TTANEVE

-176 NNLIKHYR
+176 CNLIKNYR

-202 PVTEEYPRV
+202 PVTEEFPRV
-211 HYTRRVLDDG
+211 HYSRRVQKDG

-235 STVKSIRQLLPF
+235 GTVKSIRQLLPF
-247 RTCSE
+247 RTCSDE
-252 DIFKQG
+252 IFKQG

-275 RISSEDYKARIN
+275 RISAEDYKARID
-287 EVALFMEGRSDLL
+287 EVALFMEGRSDVL
-300 VRELHERMDSA
+300 VHQLHDKMDGA
-311 AGRLDFE
+311 ANRLDFE

-339 LTRGRD
+339 LVHGRD
-345 DQDIVAYAR
+345 DQDLIAYAR
-354 SGNDVFVE
+354 SGAEVFVE
-362 VAYVRQSK
+362 VAYIRQGK
-370 MVGHDGHALD
+370 MVGHDGHPLD
-380 GAGDA
+380 GAGEA
-385 TEPELLRGFMLQYY
+385 TEAELLRGFVLQYY
-399 SSATHVPRS
+399 ASATHVPRS
-408 VILPGPVEEPELIK
+408 VILPGQLDEPDLMA
-422 GWLSEKRGRPV
+422 GWLSQRRGGPV
-433 EVDVPQRGRLR
+433 SIEVPQRGRKR
-444 ALVTQLGETAK
+444 ALVTQLGETAA

-468 RSRTEPML
+468 KSRTEPML

-483 DLESPPKRIE
+483 DLEIPPKRIE

-502 DSAVGSMVVFEDGRP
+502 DAAVGAMVVFEDGRP
-517 RNDHYRHFRIKYVPG
+517 RNDHYRHFKIKFVPG

-556 EEVGSIGDRSF
+556 EDAEVVGDRSF
-567 TSRPG
+567 TTRPD
-572 LILIDGGKSQLS
+572 LILIDGGKGQLS
-584 AALEVTEAAGYAD
+584 AALEVLESVGYAD

-616 EPIVQERNSPGMFLV
+616 EPIVQEKNSPGMFLV

-648 VRARK
+648 VRSRK

-679 VQAIREAP
+679 VQAIREAAVEDIVA
-687 VGEIVKLGIHERLA
+687 VGVPERLA
-701 VRLKETL
+701 KRLKESL

>member
-1 MPATRLTMA
+1 MA
-10 SVLVGRETGIT
+10 VALED
-21 PPLPG
+21 
-26 GPGGT
+26 T
-31 IRGGSSGLCCMRTH
+31 I
-45 ATGDLFSP
+45 
-53 RSRAS
+53 
-58 AESRKRRRSRSGW
+58 KRR
-71 FGEYPLRNP
+71 LQ
-80 PRMEEGILRIPSM
+80 
-93 TVMASETI
+93 A
-101 RRRLREVPD
+101 VPD
-110 SPGVYLLRD
+110 SPGVYLFRD
-119 TREQVIYV
+119 NRTQVIYV

-136 LRAYFTTGY
+136 LRSYFTPGY
-145 GQTARTAELVQRVY
+145 AQTARIDELMRRAT

-164 KTANEVE
+164 TTANEVE

-176 NNLIKHYR
+176 NNLIKNYR

-202 PVTEEYPRV
+202 PVTEEFPRV
-211 HYTRRVLDDG
+211 HYSRRVQNDG

-235 STVKSIRQLLPF
+235 ATVKSIRQLLPF
-247 RTCSE
+247 RTCSDE
-252 DIFKQG
+252 IFKQG

-275 RISSEDYKARIN
+275 RISSDDYKARIN
-287 EVALFMEGRSDLL
+287 EVSLFMEGRSDVL
-300 VRELHERMDSA
+300 VRELKERMDTA
-311 AGRLDFE
+311 ANRLDFE
-318 NAARYRD
+318 NASRYRD

-354 SGNDVFVE
+354 SGNEVYVE

-370 MVGHDGHALD
+370 MVGHDGHSLD
-380 GAGDA
+380 GAADA

-408 VILPGPVEEPELIK
+408 VILPGVVEEPDLIT
-422 GWLSEKRGRPV
+422 GWLSEKRGGPV
-433 EVDVPQRGRLR
+433 TIEVPRRGRKR
-444 ALVTQLGETAK
+444 ALVTQLAETAT
-455 QELEQIRI
+455 QELEQLRI

-483 DLESPPKRIE
+483 DLESTPKRIE

-517 RNDHYRHFRIKYVPG
+517 RNEHYRHFRIKFVPG

-556 EEVGSIGDRSF
+556 EEADIVGDRSF
-567 TSRPG
+567 TSRPD
-572 LILIDGGKSQLS
+572 LILIDGGKGQLS
-584 AALEVTEAAGYAD
+584 AALEVLEESGYAD

-687 VGEIVKLGIHERLA
+687 VEEIVKLGIPERLA
-701 VRLKETL
+701 ARLKETL

>member
-1 MPATRLTMA
+1 MA
-10 SVLVGRETGIT
+10 VTLED
-21 PPLPG
+21 
-26 GPGGT
+26 T
-31 IRGGSSGLCCMRTH
+31 I
-45 ATGDLFSP
+45 
-53 RSRAS
+53 
-58 AESRKRRRSRSGW
+58 KRR
-71 FGEYPLRNP
+71 LQ
-80 PRMEEGILRIPSM
+80 
-93 TVMASETI
+93 A
-101 RRRLREVPD
+101 VPD
-110 SPGVYLLRD
+110 SPGVYMFRD
-119 TREQVIYV
+119 SKSQVIYV

-136 LRAYFTTGY
+136 LRSYFTPGY
-145 GQTARTAELVQRVY
+145 AETARVSELIRRAT

-164 KTANEVE
+164 TTANEVE

-176 NNLIKHYR
+176 NNLIKNYR

-202 PVTEEYPRV
+202 PVTEAFPRV
-211 HYTRRVLDDG
+211 HYSRRVQNDG

-229 SAQSLR
+229 SALSLR

-247 RTCSE
+247 RTCSDE
-252 DIFKQG
+252 IFKQG

-275 RISSEDYKARIN
+275 RISSDDYKARIN

-300 VRELHERMDSA
+300 VRELEDRMGSA
-311 AGRLDFE
+311 ADRLDFE

-354 SGNDVFVE
+354 SGNDVYVE
-362 VAYVRQSK
+362 VAYIRQGK

-517 RNDHYRHFRIKYVPG
+517 RNDHYRHFRIKFAPG

-556 EEVGSIGDRSF
+556 EEVESIGDRSF
-567 TSRPG
+567 TSRPD
-572 LILIDGGKSQLS
+572 LILIDGGKGQLS

-687 VGEIVKLGIHERLA
+687 VGEIVKLGIPERLA
-701 VRLKETL
+701 ARLKETL

>member
-1 MPATRLTMA
+1 MA
-10 SVLVGRETGIT
+10 VSLEDSI
-21 PPLPG
+21 
-26 GPGGT
+26 
-31 IRGGSSGLCCMRTH
+31 
-45 ATGDLFSP
+45 
-53 RSRAS
+53 
-58 AESRKRRRSRSGW
+58 K
-71 FGEYPLRNP
+71 
-80 PRMEEGILRIPSM
+80 
-93 TVMASETI
+93 
-101 RRRLREVPD
+101 RRLRAVPD
-110 SPGVYLLRD
+110 APGVYLFRD
-119 TREQVIYV
+119 NRGQVIYV

-136 LRAYFTTGY
+136 LRSYFTDAY
-145 GQTARTAELVQRVY
+145 AQTARVAELMRRVF

-164 KTANEVE
+164 TTANEVE

-176 NNLIKHYR
+176 CNLIKNYR

-202 PVTEEYPRV
+202 PVTEDYPRV
-211 HYTRRVLDDG
+211 HYSRRVQNDG
-221 ALYFGPYT
+221 AQYFGPYT

-235 STVKSIRQLLPF
+235 GTVKSIRQLLPF
-247 RTCSE
+247 RTCSDE
-252 DIFKQG
+252 IFKQG

-275 RISSEDYKARIN
+275 RISSEDYKARIH
-287 EVALFMEGRSDLL
+287 EVALFMEGRSDVL
-300 VRELHERMDSA
+300 VRELKERMQGSA
-311 AGRLDFE
+311 NRLDFE

-345 DQDIVAYAR
+345 DQDLIAYAR
-354 SGNDVFVE
+354 KGGEVFVE
-362 VAYVRQSK
+362 VAYVRQGK

-380 GAGDA
+380 GAGEA
-385 TEPELLRGFMLQYY
+385 AEAELLRGFVLQYY
-399 SSATHVPRS
+399 ASATHVPRA
-408 VILPGPVEEPELIK
+408 VILPGPIEEPELIG
-422 GWLSEKRGRPV
+422 GWLGQRRGGPV
-433 EVDVPQRGRLR
+433 SIEVPQRGRKR
-444 ALVTQLGETAK
+444 ALVTQLAETAA
-455 QELEQIRI
+455 QELEQLRI

-483 DLESPPKRIE
+483 DLETPPKRIE

-502 DSAVGSMVVFEDGRP
+502 DSAVGAMVVFEDGSP
-517 RNDHYRHFRIKYVPG
+517 RNDHYRHFRIKFVPG

-556 EEVGSIGDRSF
+556 EEADAVGDRSF
-567 TSRPG
+567 TSRPD
-572 LILIDGGKSQLS
+572 LILIDGGKGQLS
-584 AALEVTEAAGYAD
+584 AALEVMESAGYAD

-609 IFAPGRA
+609 
-616 EPIVQERNSPGMFLV
+616 PIVQEKNSPGMFLV

-648 VRARK
+648 VRSRK

-670 RALLRHFGS
+670 RVLLRHFGS
-679 VQAIREAP
+679 VQAIRDAA
-687 VGEIVKLGIHERLA
+687 VDDIVALGVPKRLA
-701 VRLKETL
+701 QRLKETL

>member
-1 MPATRLTMA
+1 MAVSLEDTIKARLQA
-10 SVLVGRETGIT
+10 
-21 PPLPG
+21 
-26 GPGGT
+26 
-31 IRGGSSGLCCMRTH
+31 
-45 ATGDLFSP
+45 
-53 RSRAS
+53 
-58 AESRKRRRSRSGW
+58 
-71 FGEYPLRNP
+71 
-80 PRMEEGILRIPSM
+80 
-93 TVMASETI
+93 
-101 RRRLREVPD
+101 VPE
-110 SPGVYLLRD
+110 SPGVYLFRD
-119 TREQVIYV
+119 ARTQVIYV

-136 LRAYFTTGY
+136 LRQYFTPGY
-145 GQTARTAELVQRVY
+145 AETARVSELVRRAT
-159 DFEFV
+159 DFEFIT
-164 KTANEVE
+164 TANEVE

-176 NNLIKHYR
+176 NSLIKNYR

-202 PVTEEYPRV
+202 PVTEAFPRV
-211 HYTRRVLDDG
+211 HYSRRVQNDG

-229 SAQSLR
+229 SALSLR

-247 RTCSE
+247 RTCSD

-300 VRELHERMDSA
+300 VRELEDRMQSA
-311 AGRLDFE
+311 ADKLDFE

-325 QLQSIERIADRQKV
+325 KLHSIERIADRQKV

-354 SGNDVFVE
+354 SGHDVFVE
-362 VAYVRQSK
+362 VAYVRQGK

-399 SSATHVPRS
+399 SSATHVPRT
-408 VILPGPVEEPELIK
+408 VILPGPVEEPELIT
-422 GWLSEKRGRPV
+422 GWLADKRGRPV
-433 EVDVPQRGRLR
+433 DIEVPQRGRKR

-455 QELEQIRI
+455 QELEQMRI

-476 AALAEAL
+476 AALAGAL
-483 DLESPPKRIE
+483 DLESPPRRIE

-517 RNDHYRHFRIKYVPG
+517 RNDHYRHFRIRFVPG
-532 PNDFAMLQEVLRRR
+532 PNDFAMLQEVLHRR

-556 EEVGSIGDRSF
+556 EEAELGDRSF
-567 TSRPG
+567 TTRPD
-572 LILIDGGKSQLS
+572 LILIDGGKGQLS
-584 AALEVTEAAGYAD
+584 AAIEVMEAAGYAD
-597 IPTFALAKEREE
+597 IPTFSLAKEREE

-648 VRARK
+648 VRSRK

-687 VGEIVKLGIHERLA
+687 VDEIVKLGIPERLA
-701 VRLKETL
+701 ARLKETL